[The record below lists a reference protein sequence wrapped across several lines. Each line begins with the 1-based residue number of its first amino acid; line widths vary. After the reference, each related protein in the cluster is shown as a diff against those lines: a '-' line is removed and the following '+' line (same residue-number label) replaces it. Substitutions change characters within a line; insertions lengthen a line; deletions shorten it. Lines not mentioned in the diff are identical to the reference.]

1 MVRVL
6 GSSFAFR
13 DLSCS
18 YETLPAH
25 VALGA
30 ALEVEPQAQ
39 PLQTADEAVVA
50 HRAHQ
55 LLQLVQV
62 ERRDEGL
69 GDRRAEA
76 VLPLAQKDAHGGGV
90 GFVASSAPESSEV
103 DFVKFYKI
111 GC

>member
-1 MVRVL
+1 M

-50 HRAHQ
+50 QIGERLARAAPCA
-55 LLQLVQV
+55 L
-62 ERRDEGL
+62 E
-69 GDRRAEA
+69 
-76 VLPLAQKDAHGGGV
+76 P
-90 GFVASSAPESSEV
+90 ASSATWNAGNRCAG
-103 DFVKFYKI
+103 I
-111 GC
+111 GTLKRS